1 MEVFYLIAGLVLLL
15 VSGEFLVKGAVSLS
29 GHFKIS
35 RMVVGIVIV
44 SLGTSAPELVVSV
57 DAAIKG
63 HPDISTGNIIGSNIS
78 NIGLI
83 LGLTA
88 IIMPITVK
96 KKSFRWDWSVMMGA
110 SVLLYIFMLNLW
122 IEWWEGMIFI
132 IILTSFIIHSI
143 HKSRKEN
150 RQNGIQV
157 VKPRFNLL
165 VSVLIVVLSSVG
177 LVYGADFLVK
187 GTAKI
192 AREMGVSER
201 VISVSLV
208 AFGTSL
214 PELATS
220 VMAAVRKETDI
231 FVGNIVGSN
240 LFNILAVLGIT
251 SIFEAIK
258 VNPEVV
264 RWDILWMLAVSVLL
278 MLFLLPLRKGK
289 LNRWKGITLVLF
301 YSAYIYLVL
310 LGN

>member
-220 VMAAVRKETDI
+220 GLQSQKKKQIYSLKYSR
-231 FVGNIVGSN
+231 
-240 LFNILAVLGIT
+240 L
-251 SIFEAIK
+251 
-258 VNPEVV
+258 
-264 RWDILWMLAVSVLL
+264 
-278 MLFLLPLRKGK
+278 K
-289 LNRWKGITLVLF
+289 LIQYTCCSWNYQHI
-301 YSAYIYLVL
+301 
-310 LGN
+310 